1 LKERTS
7 IIRDPAEV
15 EQVLERWAQQLPAY
29 TILLYC
35 LDPDQTSYRVAATYG
50 CASGTPTSIT
60 LSTSLKTTLAQQQSA
75 VVRGSLDHD
84 DPLNEDLDQLGTD
97 VCLPLLV
104 QGTPIGFCAI
114 GFQTSSYVPTPREVG
129 LLETMASALALILK
143 QKLLVCEPRRLLH
156 RLPGAQ
162 RLHSLDSMAAGL
174 AHEIRNPL
182 TSIKT
187 FLQLVPERKDD
198 PNFLTSFSR
207 VAFDEAARIE
217 RLIYEIVDYARYRD
231 PQFMEQD
238 LNALVSEV
246 LYFFDVNAGQAH
258 VRINKQLG
266 EGIPRVKVDRQ
277 QIKQV
282 LINLVLNALEAMA
295 PRGGVLRAETRYVHA
310 LSGPCV
316 QVEVGDTGCGIPTND
331 LDSIFD
337 PFFTRKHDSEE
348 REGTGLGLSIVR
360 QIISDHGG
368 SIEVSSQV
376 GIGTTFV
383 VTLPT
388 GAPQGAGTHHGME

>member
-1 LKERTS
+1 MIHNSVEL
-7 IIRDPAEV
+7 
-15 EQVLERWAQQLPAY
+15 EQVLERWARQLPAR
-29 TILLYC
+29 TILLYG
-35 LDPDQTSYRVAATYG
+35 LDQDHACYRVAATYG
-50 CASGTPTSIT
+50 RASGTPTSIT
-60 LSTSLKTTLAQQQSA
+60 LSSSIETTLIQQQSA
-75 VVRGSLDHD
+75 IVRSSLDHD
-84 DPLNEDLDQLGTD
+84 NSLDDLRQELDQLGTD
-97 VCLPLLV
+97 ICLPLLI
-104 QGTPIGFCAI
+104 QETPIGFCAI
-114 GFQTSSYVPTPREVG
+114 GFQASSYEPTRREVG

-143 QKLLVCEPRRLLH
+143 QRLLVHEPHRPLH

-207 VAFDEAARIE
+207 VAFAAAARIE
-217 RLIYEIVDYARYRD
+217 RLIHEIVDYARYHD

-246 LYFFDVNAGQAH
+246 LYFLDVKAGQGH

-266 EGIPRVKVDRQ
+266 DGIPRVKLDRQ

-282 LINLVLNALEAMA
+282 LINLVINALEAMA
-295 PRGGVLRAETRYVHA
+295 PRGGVLRAQTRYVHA

-316 QVEVGDTGCGIPTND
+316 QVEIGDTGCGISTND
-331 LDSIFD
+331 LDCIFD

-388 GAPQGAGTHHGME
+388 GAPQGTGTHHGIE